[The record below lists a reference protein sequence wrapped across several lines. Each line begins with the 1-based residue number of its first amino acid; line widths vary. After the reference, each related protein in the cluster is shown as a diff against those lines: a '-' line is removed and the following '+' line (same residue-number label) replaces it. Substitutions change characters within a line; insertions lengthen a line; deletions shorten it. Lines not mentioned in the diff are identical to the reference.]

1 MRNADPQPINVTEVI
16 CRQCGDESPTC
27 MLASITNGKG
37 GDPLSTDQVGKV
49 ECTSR
54 WFRPA
59 ATQSTTRGGT
69 ASATQ
74 GQSFSEPSSRTSDA
88 DAAKGTK
95 GSQIASTGSTTWASE
110 IESVVSRGASSS
122 AAPSDPTT
130 TSGATGSDVESS
142 TREELTRS
150 NTSTAS
156 DEPAASDTPSVGDT
170 SESDKPVRSDAAATS
185 GSRASDDLL
194 QSSATRI
201 VPPLALTLFTV
212 THTITTLV
220 TSTITA

>member
-1 MRNADPQPINVTEVI
+1 MNVTEVI
-16 CRQCGDESPTC
+16 CRQCGDKSPTC

-49 ECTSR
+49 ECTPR

-59 ATQSTTRGGT
+59 ATQSTTHGGS

-74 GQSFSEPSSRTSDA
+74 GRSSGDLSSRTSDA
-88 DAAKGTK
+88 DAVQGTK
-95 GSQIASTGSTTWASE
+95 GSQGGSTDGIVWASA
-110 IESVVSRGASSS
+110 IESAVAGGSGASS
-122 AAPSDPTT
+122 AVPSDPTA
-130 TSGATGSDVESS
+130 SDATGSDVES
-142 TREELTRS
+142 TAGEEPAGS

-156 DEPAASDTPSVGDT
+156 DEPAVSDTSSAGDKPSG
-170 SESDKPVRSDAAATS
+170 SDKPVRSDAEATS

-201 VPPLALTLFTV
+201 VPSLALTLFTV